1 MFLRRSRRS
10 AAAAAAAAAADQTN
24 TAPAAPAA
32 AVEQLEHRY
41 LMADSDVVAG
51 TRIKGINLSANNI
64 STNQTLITIPFTG
77 NIALADASKIRVFG
91 YALNPLSNNLAQVK
105 TTVNITKAEVLELD
119 ADGDGDLDRSLLQLT
134 TDRLMR
140 KGGQIWL
147 YPGAYTDDAGNT
159 NVEQR
164 RFTVKGQNKERFTL
178 ACRGFIPT
186 NFNRFTN
193 EIFADSPTPAAGST
207 DIPEAT
213 VTANLDA
220 FLQKK
225 VTAGVITQAQKDG
238 AMAGYNSDAAKAK
251 IPPANLR
258 AALFSLTGTF
268 AAAAIDNFLSA
279 NYTIVTFQDPGDST
293 VEVARTTARPED
305 GKLRTVIRPE
315 FDGEPFQVLSAWLA
329 HEALHQDNDFKLQEE
344 VVAVTF
350 GTLANAQQAQTD
362 SAYLR
367 AGSLLVNRENEK
379 LLALVNSGRT
389 IFPYVGVNQAPMLN
403 ANFGVFRG
411 QKAAADGGG
420 VYTSYNDYIRRIYIE
435 RGSVSGNTAGN
446 AILNAYYAA
455 VTGKTPAANMQFSDQ
470 IMTDIDAFQ
479 APIFPRA
486 AINVARELRL
496 GLS

>member
-1 MFLRRSRRS
+1 MFRRSRKS
-10 AAAAAAAAAADQTN
+10 QQ
-24 TAPAAPAA
+24 PAASTQSKSRTP
-32 AVEQLEHRY
+32 AVERLEPRW
-41 LMADSDVVAG
+41 LMADSSVVAG
-51 TRIKGINLSANNI
+51 TKIKGINLSENNI

-77 NIALADASKIRVFG
+77 NINLADTSKIRLFG
-91 YALNPLSNNLAQVK
+91 YALNPLSNNLAQIKK
-105 TTVNITKAEVLELD
+105 TVVVTKAEVLNLD

-140 KGGQIWL
+140 KGGQIWF
-147 YPGAYTDDAGNT
+147 YPGAYTDDNGDT

-178 ACRGFIPT
+178 ASRAFIPT

-193 EIFADSPTPAAGST
+193 EIFNESADPAPGST

-225 VTAGVITQAQKDG
+225 VTAGVITQAQKDA
-238 AMAGYNSDAAKAK
+238 AMTTYNSDAAKAK

-258 AALFSLTGTF
+258 AALLSLTGTF
-268 AAAAIDNFLSA
+268 ASSAIDNFLST
-279 NYTIVTFQDPGDST
+279 NYTIVTFLDPGDSS

-305 GKLRTVIRPE
+305 GKLRTIFRPE
-315 FDGEPFQVLSAWLA
+315 YDGEPFQVLSAWLA

-344 VVAVTF
+344 IAAVTF
-350 GTLANAQQAQTD
+350 GTLVNAQQAQTD

-367 AGSLLVNRENEK
+367 AGTKLVNLENEK

-403 ANFGVFRG
+403 ANLGVFPG
-411 QKAAADGGG
+411 QKAASDGGG
-420 VYTSYNDYIRRIYIE
+420 VYTSFNDFMRRRYIA

-446 AILNAYYAA
+446 AVLNAYYQA
-455 VTGKTPAANMQFSDQ
+455 VTGKTPAANMQFSDA
-470 IMTDIDAFQ
+470 IITDIDAFQ
-479 APIFPRA
+479 SPVFPRA
-486 AINVARELRL
+486 AINVARELKL
-496 GLS
+496 ALS